1 VIFPFHK
8 FVDEVSY
15 FSLVHVYLLVVED
28 VSELLDGS
36 VMTNELRHSVVLF
49 RRDHEDVR
57 TEVVFL
63 PFPVAVGEDDDAV
76 VVHVVGLEIFSD
88 AVRIRTATT
97 RSRDLLE
104 ILFELLRLDHL
115 RVPESEIDFGLLV
128 EVVQNFAAL
137 ADVGLGHRV
146 ARVDGEEHLRLAV
159 GAVAR
164 KIFVAL
170 VDTETSRDALAA
182 ADSSA
187 EASDDESDVDLALV
201 LEHDLFHSFAAQL
214 APARNLALILDHV
227 SDHLVYDIVCAP
239 LFSVLVAVL
248 VPFVEGFFFRV
259 LLF

>member
-1 VIFPFHK
+1 M
-8 FVDEVSY
+8 
-15 FSLVHVYLLVVED
+15 

-36 VMTNELRHSVVLF
+36 VMTDELRHRVFLF
-49 RRDHEDVR
+49 GRDHEDVR
-57 TEVVFL
+57 AEVVFR

-76 VVHVVGLEIFSD
+76 VVHVVGLEIFTD

-115 RVPESEIDFGLLV
+115 SVPEGEIDFGLLV

-137 ADVGLGHRV
+137 ADVGLGHR
-146 ARVDGEEHLRLAV
+146 AAGVDGEEHLCLAV

-170 VDTETSRDALAA
+170 VDAETSRDALAA
-182 ADSSA
+182 ADGSA
-187 EASDDESDVDLALV
+187 EASDDGSDVDLALV
-201 LEHDLFHSFAAQL
+201 LEHDLFHSIAAQL
-214 APARNLALILDHV
+214 APARDLALILDHV
-227 SDHLVYDIVCAP
+227 SDHFVYDIVCAP
-239 LFSVLVAVL
+239 LFRVLFAVL
-248 VPFVEGFFFRV
+248 VPFVEGVFFRV